1 MHVLHFRCLFRGEK
15 VGKRV
20 PGRAVA
26 AAFSTTEDRWLI
38 RFSTDVRRRVGTF
51 FTSDISYQHISMCI
65 FLLLILSEPF
75 EWRDSQGQSP
85 R

>member
-1 MHVLHFRCLFRGEK
+1 MKSLHNSSEMKTKSEKSLVGEKTACFTFSIFFTGEK

-26 AAFSTTEDRWLI
+26 AAFSTTEDCWLV

-51 FTSDISYQHISMCI
+51 FH
-65 FLLLILSEPF
+65 LWGE
-75 EWRDSQGQSP
+75 G
-85 R
+85 